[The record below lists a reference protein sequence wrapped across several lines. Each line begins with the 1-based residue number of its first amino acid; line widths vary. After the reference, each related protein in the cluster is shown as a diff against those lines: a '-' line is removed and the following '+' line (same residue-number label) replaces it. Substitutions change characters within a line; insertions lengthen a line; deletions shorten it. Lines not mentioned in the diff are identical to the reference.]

1 MFNSNIIEKTK
12 IIIYQNNNET
22 NIHTIKILNNIFYH
36 MENDINNESLFKEK
50 LNKVFLVNDEL
61 TELYK
66 RLGNLIL
73 FNYNKILY
81 DENINN
87 IIIKIKKFYSKGKTK
102 IERKRTRL
110 QDYYVN
116 KLVYELTEHNR
127 VFLKAPTGF
136 GKTHIYYKTIKR
148 LNINKILFFTP
159 RILLNHQ
166 IVDLKYSFYIDNDNY
181 NIIHYSD
188 LIKKDNIFNHDKLI
202 LTCCYQSAPNL
213 LLNIKKNNFIFDLII
228 FDEAHWIDLKNQ
240 IILEFITDQ
249 NISTLKLF
257 GSATP
262 TEENYIN
269 THLNGKIIEKVKIY
283 ELINDNILCNIET
296 IIKKLEN
303 VKKEYH
309 NLTDLIVNC
318 MCKYNKK
325 KGLIYVNDC
334 KNAEK
339 LYKLMKKQNTV
350 NVYIYI
356 SKNLDIDENDKNIK
370 NFENDSNKCV
380 IISVGKISY
389 GYDNSFLDLVCLAD
403 SRQSEIDIRQ
413 IIGRGIRWNKN
424 TYPNKLLHLLIPL
437 YKDEFN
443 SYRENKHLKKYLDY
457 IIGECWQDIIYKSGK
472 NIIGNACNGNE
483 TSDNEKEY
491 DGDDIPLEILNEYCT
506 TGYNKFTDFKRFL
519 RNNKIYDEIK
529 YRITRE
535 KNKWLCDLGIIRE
548 KYPKF
553 CFRDITPFS
562 INYYWEK
569 NIAVLEKE
577 KIINDLINEIGY
589 DKYKRYDNKDLND
602 RIKENNKMIPLTDFN
617 LYYPK

>member
-116 KLVYELTEHNR
+116 KLVYELTEYNR

-148 LNINKILFFTP
+148 LNINNILFFTP

-166 IVDLKYSFYIDNDNY
+166 IVDPKYSFYIDNDNY

-240 IILEFITDQ
+240 TILEFITDQ

-370 NFENDSNKCV
+370 NFENNSNKCV

-424 TYPNKLLHLLIPL
+424 TYSNKLLHLLIPL

-457 IIGECWQDIIYKSGK
+457 IIGECGQDIIYKSGK
-472 NIIGNACNGNE
+472 NIIGNACNGDE

-553 CFRDITPFS
+553 CFRDINPNS

-602 RIKENNKMIPLTDFN
+602 RIKENNNMISFFN
-617 LYYPK
+617 VFSKKIH